1 MGISYLSVADYEERI
16 GALQVPMQR
25 DGTVDTARIEA
36 ALDDASATCR
46 TYLPDDLLDS
56 TGAPLAIE
64 DVADRVADALP
75 GIVCALAQAS
85 LTDGA
90 TGAEEVVLAR
100 RRAAVRQLEM
110 MQRRPDR
117 VAVTAAIVEGSS
129 QWIPGTAAAE
139 TDGDG

>member
-1 MGISYLSVADYEERI
+1 MRYLTAADYQQRI
-16 GALQVPMQR
+16 GALHVPMQR
-25 DGTVDTARIEA
+25 DGTVDTERIED

-56 TGAPLAIE
+56 TGAPRAIE

-85 LTDGA
+85 LADGA
-90 TGAEEVVLAR
+90 TGSEEVVLAR

-110 MQRRPDR
+110 MQRKPDR
-117 VAVTAAIVEGSS
+117 VTVTAAIVEGAS
-129 QWIPGTAAAE
+129 QWIPGEAAAE